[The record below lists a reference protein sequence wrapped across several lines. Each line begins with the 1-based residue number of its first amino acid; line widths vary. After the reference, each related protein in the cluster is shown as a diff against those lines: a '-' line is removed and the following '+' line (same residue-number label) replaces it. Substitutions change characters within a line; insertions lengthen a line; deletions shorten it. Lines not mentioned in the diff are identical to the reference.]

1 MSRRDRSMAE
11 RRLRAVRAPHE
22 GEAERRAW
30 GVLQIAYADRAA
42 SARRRLR
49 PRWVLAPSALLLAGI
64 LMLTPAGAAVH
75 RWISQTLG
83 VKHARPALF
92 SLPAGGQILVAGPG
106 GAWTVAADGSK
117 RRLGSGAEA
126 TWSPHAIYV
135 AISSGNQLT
144 AVNLRGTPQWSI
156 ARPAVR
162 SPTWFAPNGY
172 RLAYLSGGAL
182 RVIAGDGTGDRG
194 LARPVARVAP
204 AWRPG
209 HPYTLAYARADGTVV
224 VRDADTGRVAWS
236 RRTPRPRLLAWSADG
251 ARLLVLT
258 RSSALLFDANG
269 DRLVRVAGVG
279 GQPAR
284 DGALSPD
291 GRELA
296 LLSGGEVTVTDT
308 GRPGGT
314 PRQLFA
320 GAGLRQLAWSPD
332 GRWLLVGW
340 PAADQWVFIHTVGQP
355 RIIAVSR
362 IAEQFGGLGLRDA
375 FPSLEGWCC
384 APATGAG

>member
-1 MSRRDRSMAE
+1 
-11 RRLRAVRAPHE
+11 
-22 GEAERRAW
+22 
-30 GVLQIAYADRAA
+30 
-42 SARRRLR
+42 
-49 PRWVLAPSALLLAGI
+49 
-64 LMLTPAGAAVH
+64 
-75 RWISQTLG
+75 
-83 VKHARPALF
+83 
-92 SLPAGGQILVAGPG
+92 
-106 GAWTVAADGSK
+106 
-117 RRLGSGAEA
+117 
-126 TWSPHAIYV
+126 
-135 AISSGNQLT
+135 
-144 AVNLRGTPQWSI
+144 
-156 ARPAVR
+156 
-162 SPTWFAPNGY
+162 
-172 RLAYLSGGAL
+172 
-182 RVIAGDGTGDRG
+182 
-194 LARPVARVAP
+194 
-204 AWRPG
+204 
-209 HPYTLAYARADGTVV
+209 
-224 VRDADTGRVAWS
+224 
-236 RRTPRPRLLAWSADG
+236 
-251 ARLLVLT
+251 
-258 RSSALLFDANG
+258 LFDANG